1 MANKDAASY
10 NAIFDVLKQRA
21 SGAGQEFNP
30 TTILSDFESGL
41 IASVATSFPDVR
53 HRGRRR
59 RRSAPG
65 GAETFCAVLSS
76 AELSRAETRS
86 AGS

>member
-1 MANKDAASY
+1 VPLVYCLTANNDAASY

-41 IASVATSFPDVR
+41 ELLRLLLRLLLTCVTVVAAAE
-53 HRGRRR
+53 RGVPAAALK
-59 RRSAPG
+59 RSA
-65 GAETFCAVLSS
+65 LLLDIS
-76 AELSRAETRS
+76 A
-86 AGS
+86 